1 MCLAQSHLKVLEI
14 WEVMHLCAYPAHTYN
29 VMAYWMIEKCKA
41 TQNCMRK
48 SMQVTIF
55 KIWKKGKIIGV
66 RLEISF
72 KLTCERKEEF
82 GMTKFKGK
90 VRGTQAE
97 TSICGRKESYTY
109 CTPCTKQVISL
120 AIPRPCPSPSEVLP
134 FVFLSLTS
142 KFVNFILTAC
152 LHAKSL

>member
-1 MCLAQSHLKVLEI
+1 MSGTKSSESFRDMRGDAFVRLPCTHS
-14 WEVMHLCAYPAHTYN
+14 
-29 VMAYWMIEKCKA
+29 VMAHRMIEKCKA

-97 TSICGRKESYTY
+97 TSIYGRKESYTY
-109 CTPCTKQVISL
+109 CTLCTEQVISL
-120 AIPRPCPSPSEVLP
+120 AIPRPCPSPSEVLS
-134 FVFLSLTS
+134 FVFLSLQNLSTL
-142 KFVNFILTAC
+142 FL
-152 LHAKSL
+152 